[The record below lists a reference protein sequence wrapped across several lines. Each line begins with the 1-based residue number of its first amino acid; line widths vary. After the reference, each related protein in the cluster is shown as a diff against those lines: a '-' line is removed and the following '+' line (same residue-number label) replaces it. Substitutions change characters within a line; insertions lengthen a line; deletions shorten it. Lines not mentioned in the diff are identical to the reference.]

1 MTLCGGKRQ
10 LQPTSVAAIV
20 PTRSVLMQIPHQELS
35 PAPISCGDLNFA
47 LVLYLLRKSVKCIL
61 SARLFSKFMGAP
73 KSWGLKSPHRT
84 LSPSRFHS
92 RSRHSNR
99 YDPHPNSR
107 MVNDG
112 ISDYSASSRPS

>member
-35 PAPISCGDLNFA
+35 PARISCGDLNFA

-61 SARLFSKFMGAP
+61 SARLFSKFMGTP
-73 KSWGLKSPHRT
+73 KSWSVEELAQH
-84 LSPSRFHS
+84 
-92 RSRHSNR
+92 
-99 YDPHPNSR
+99 
-107 MVNDG
+107 
-112 ISDYSASSRPS
+112 ASSKSIFNPEVDTQT

>member
-35 PAPISCGDLNFA
+35 PARISCGDLNFA

-61 SARLFSKFMGAP
+61 SARLFSKVHEDSKKLECRELAQ
-73 KSWGLKSPHRT
+73 H
-84 LSPSRFHS
+84 
-92 RSRHSNR
+92 
-99 YDPHPNSR
+99 
-107 MVNDG
+107 
-112 ISDYSASSRPS
+112 ASSKSIFNPEVDTQTGTTPTRIAGW